1 MASKFKAGEKVL
13 SKGGAGGGL
22 AGGGVS
28 GGFRAGGAVMT
39 IQAVNVHA
47 KARTRNPKPTKT
59 VRCTW
64 FDGVKMQTAT
74 FHQNTLKVA
83 KGATVVSAKVGAATI
98 KKRHVFSRN
107 RRSKH

>member
-1 MASKFKAGEKVL
+1 MASKFKAGEKVQG
-13 SKGGAGGGL
+13 KGGYAG
-22 AGGGVS
+22 GGGVS
-28 GGFRAGGAVMT
+28 GGFGGSAGGAVMT